1 MRCWT
6 ARRKADEK
14 AHLNPSA
21 GLIFIKQYL
30 ARPVGEIFP
39 DLAFKHEDLF
49 TSGYDGYED

>member
-1 MRCWT
+1 LRCWT